1 MTATFASDTADQLA
15 AIARQSYRPLR
26 IDAGVGFDAGEH
38 VYTWQGWNP
47 PSVTRILS
55 ATGLSAFDPT
65 FWRRSLLTRG
75 IKPEQAQ
82 QWIEDLCWDGHDRA
96 AISEWVN
103 QFIGAPMSP
112 EDAEVYM
119 NWRRD
124 SAAARGSRAHARIQ
138 HFYSGEQD
146 AIPGLMGNP
155 SLLARDQ
162 DWFDSF
168 LSFYQEVEFHEVIA
182 IEQPMI
188 NTVGMF
194 CGTVDMAAAV
204 QIPAFGDTAPVRR
217 VIDWKTLYPP
227 EAKANGEPKKVTA
240 KPWQSMQLAAY
251 GATLNRLA
259 AAGIEEAVNV
269 HLFPGGYQLS
279 RYSMAELS
287 QAWRTFLGHLYEYWS
302 ERETLGQEYH
312 SPAMAA
318 EAVRGMEAEWGPFE

>member
-1 MTATFASDTADQLA
+1 MTAATFNTADQLA
-15 AIARQSYRPLR
+15 ALARLRYRPLR
-26 IDAGVGFDAGEH
+26 IDTGVEFSPGDH
-38 VYTWQGWNP
+38 VYSWQGWNP
-47 PSVTRILS
+47 PSVTRVLS
-55 ATGLSAFDPT
+55 AAGVSAFDPT

-75 IKPEQAQ
+75 IKPEQAA
-82 QWIEDLCWDGHDRA
+82 QWIEDLCWDGHDRTA
-96 AISEWVN
+96 VSEWVN
-103 QFIGAPMSP
+103 QFIGAPMSAD
-112 EDAEVYM
+112 DAEVYM

-124 SAAARGSRAHARIQ
+124 SAAARGSRTHARIQ

-146 AIPGLMGNP
+146 AIPGLMAD
-155 SLLARDQ
+155 STLLARDQ
-162 DWFDSF
+162 EWFDAF
-168 LSFYQEVEFHEVIA
+168 LGFYREVEFHEVIA
-182 IEQPMI
+182 IEQPMV

-227 EAKANGEPKKVTA
+227 TGKVKAKA
-240 KPWQSMQLAAY
+240 WQPMQMAAY

-279 RYSMAELS
+279 RFNMTELAD
-287 QAWRTFLGHLYEYWS
+287 AWRTYLGFLWEYWN
-302 ERETLGQEYH
+302 ERRAMGLMYH

-318 EAVRGMEAEWGPFE
+318 QAVEGMAREWGPFE